1 MAARLWRLCDE
12 NDNTEKDIEKDLE
25 KDIDRK
31 ADDRIRCSSTLKSKW
46 KESQKNKRNQQ
57 SIQASQTYR

>member
-12 NDNTEKDIEKDLE
+12 NDNTEKDIEKDTE

-31 ADDRIRCSSTLKSKW
+31 ADDRIKCSSILKLK
-46 KESQKNKRNQQ
+46 
-57 SIQASQTYR
+57 